1 MFPFCTKISRCLL
14 TVGIFLPNSESG
26 VIETGHFTAQ
36 EKEGRNYFNTDGL
49 KTIKTFLLRQR
60 PH

>member
-14 TVGIFLPNSESG
+14 TVGIFRPNSGSV
-26 VIETGHFTAQ
+26 VIETGHFTTQ
-36 EKEGRNYFNTDGL
+36 EKEGKNYFNTGGL
-49 KTIKTFLLRQR
+49 KTIKTCLLRQR

>member
-14 TVGIFLPNSESG
+14 TVGIFRPNSESG
-26 VIETGHFTAQ
+26 VIETGHFTTQ
-36 EKEGRNYFNTDGL
+36 EKEGRNYFNTGGL
-49 KTIKTFLLRQR
+49 KTIKTCLLRQR